1 MGSTF
6 AINIVDYSNFCL
18 DAVYTLYIVIVV
30 SYCFRLSPLQC
41 VMWNLFFCSTPLW
54 TTISALSSCIRMLL
68 SWTSAYTSTHTSCHV
83 LCYCTPLWFVF
94 LLTSVQYEDNDGY
107 TWLWQHAVAVPAM
120 HTIHYSVLLCVEC
133 LCLGHLVILLAVDRT
148 KDA

>member
-41 VMWNLFFCSTPLW
+41 VM
-54 TTISALSSCIRMLL
+54 
-68 SWTSAYTSTHTSCHV
+68 
-83 LCYCTPLWFVF
+83 
-94 LLTSVQYEDNDGY
+94 
-107 TWLWQHAVAVPAM
+107 
-120 HTIHYSVLLCVEC
+120 
-133 LCLGHLVILLAVDRT
+133 
-148 KDA
+148 